1 MELIMHLSFYIA
13 EILLGIPCGY
23 IMFKNRHIDDEKII
37 GRNNMISN
45 IFFFIIVGV
54 AIAGCVVLQINYNG
68 WWNIFT
74 LFTTGLLSCYL
85 FCGLIKGIFESNAK
99 NGKPIKE
106 EKKK

>member
-13 EILLGIPCGY
+13 EILLGIPCGI
-23 IMFKNRHIDDEKII
+23 IMVKNRLTNDEKEIA
-37 GRNNMISN
+37 RNNMISN
-45 IFFFIIVGV
+45 IFFFIICGV
-54 AIAGCVVLQINYNG
+54 AIAGCVVLQIYYKG

-85 FCGLIKGIFESNAK
+85 FFGLIKGIFESNAK
-99 NGKPIKE
+99 NGKPAKE

>member
-13 EILLGIPCGY
+13 EILLGIPCGI
-23 IMFKNRHIDDEKII
+23 IMFKNRHIEDEKEIA
-37 GRNNMISN
+37 RNNMISN

-68 WWNIFT
+68 WANIFG
-74 LFTTGLLSCYL
+74 LFLTGLLSCYL
-85 FCGLIKGIFESNAK
+85 FFGLIKGIFESNAK
-99 NGKPIKE
+99 NGKPAKE

>member
-1 MELIMHLSFYIA
+1 MMLAMHLSFYIA

-54 AIAGCVVLQINYNG
+54 AIAGCVVLQINYNVIY
-68 WWNIFT
+68 WKLPNIWRSHT
-74 LFTTGLLSCYL
+74 ILLNDS
-85 FCGLIKGIFESNAK
+85 GIKDEITRRIRKCFK
-99 NGKPIKE
+99 N
-106 EKKK
+106 